1 MNPGAYDQRGGPRF
15 IRSEDGVAL
24 NTRPDVLTFQTGE
37 LDEDVEATGPIT
49 VRLWASSTAVDTDF
63 TAKLI
68 EVLPPTDS
76 YPDGLAI
83 NITDSIIRA
92 RFRNG
97 WEEEELMEPGEV
109 YLLEF
114 ELFPTSNLFRAGH
127 RIRVDISSS
136 NFPRFDV
143 NPNTGGLLGLDRSYI
158 TAVQSIYHDSERPS
172 CIVLPLQLP
181 TDPPPQPTFS
191 GI

>member
-1 MNPGAYDQRGGPRF
+1 M
-15 IRSEDGVAL
+15 
-24 NTRPDVLTFQTGE
+24 LTFQTAE
-37 LDEDVEATGPIT
+37 LAEDVEATGPIT

-114 ELFPTSNLFRAGH
+114 DLFPTSNLFRAGH

-143 NPNTGGLLGLDRSYI
+143 NPNTGGPLGLDRSYV

-172 CIVLPLQLP
+172 CIVLSLQPP